1 MTLFQVFQR
10 ESEITQEV
18 TETSYAL
25 NYVTSYRELNFRELI
40 VFQEKEH
47 KSFKEKQKQDM
58 KLLKQ
63 ELDMMTKNS
72 KKEEIR
78 KRKEQKEIQ
87 LSEEVGTI

>member
-1 MTLFQVFQR
+1 M
-10 ESEITQEV
+10 I
-18 TETSYAL
+18 
-25 NYVTSYRELNFRELI
+25 I
-40 VFQEKEH
+40 FQEKEH
-47 KSFKEKQKQDM
+47 KSFKEQQKQAM

-87 LSEEVGTI
+87 LAEEVT

>member
-1 MTLFQVFQR
+1 MFD
-10 ESEITQEV
+10 
-18 TETSYAL
+18 A
-25 NYVTSYRELNFRELI
+25 
-40 VFQEKEH
+40 FQEKEH

-63 ELDMMTKNS
+63 ELDMMAKNS

-87 LSEEVGTI
+87 LAEEVSYWAFNHVCGRC